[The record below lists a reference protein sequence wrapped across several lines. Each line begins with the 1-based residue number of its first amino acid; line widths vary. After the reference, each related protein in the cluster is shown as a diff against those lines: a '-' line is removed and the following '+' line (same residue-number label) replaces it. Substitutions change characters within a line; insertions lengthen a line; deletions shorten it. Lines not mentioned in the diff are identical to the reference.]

1 MFVTNWISTTK
12 IQKISEITNFFR
24 HYFLSRTEVVMNKF
38 LRYSLSLVL
47 AFVASVTFAGTTPY
61 KVLTFPDEG
70 TEGQEINGY
79 DQTWKATIG
88 KDVWTIENFN
98 TYQWNGWKY
107 IKCGRKKVASV
118 ASITSPAIDQPISN
132 IVLTI
137 DNITKDKINSIKLQ
151 VATDADCNNVTEE
164 IPAKIED
171 GDLIFKPTKSA
182 ANNYYK
188 FIFDCQAGRKNG
200 LIQVSKIAYYKV
212 GDTPEIVDITNTA
225 ETAYTIAKAKE
236 LIGAGE
242 GLSESV
248 YVKGTVSQASKELN
262 PTFGSLSYYI
272 SDDGTTGNELKVF
285 GGLSFKGEEFTSVDD
300 IKVGDVVVV
309 YGKLK
314 KYNTTYE
321 LDKDNILISLNGTTT
336 GITNITTDEAA
347 KNAPVYNLAGQKVT
361 KAYKGVV
368 IKNGKK
374 MIQK

>member
-1 MFVTNWISTTK
+1 M
-12 IQKISEITNFFR
+12 
-24 HYFLSRTEVVMNKF
+24 
-38 LRYSLSLVL
+38 
-47 AFVASVTFAGTTPY
+47 
-61 KVLTFPDEG
+61 LTFPDEG
-70 TEGQEINGY
+70 TESKNISAY
-79 DQTWKATIG
+79 DKTWKATIG
-88 KDVWTIENFN
+88 EDVWTIENFN
-98 TYQWNGWKY
+98 SNKWNNNWKY
-107 IKCGRKKVASV
+107 IRCGSKKVASV

-137 DNITKDKINSIKLQ
+137 NKITKSSINSIKLQ

-212 GDTPEIVDITNTA
+212 GDAPVIVDITNTA

-236 LIGAGE
+236 LIDAGK
-242 GLSESV
+242 GLSENV
-248 YVKGTVSQASKELN
+248 YVKGTVSQASDSLN
-262 PTFGSLSYYI
+262 NTYGSLSYYI
-272 SDDGTTGNELKVF
+272 SDDGTTGNELQVY
-285 GGLSFKGEEFTSVDD
+285 GGLSFKGEKFTSVDD
-300 IKVGDVVVV
+300 IKVGDVVIV

-321 LDKDNILISLNGTTT
+321 LDKNNILISLNGTTT

>member
-1 MFVTNWISTTK
+1 
-12 IQKISEITNFFR
+12 
-24 HYFLSRTEVVMNKF
+24 MNKF

-70 TEGQEINGY
+70 TEGKTISAYNK
-79 DQTWKATIG
+79 TWKATIG
-88 KDVWTIENFN
+88 EDVWTIANFN

-107 IKCGRKKVASV
+107 IRCGRKKVTSI
-118 ASITSPAIDQPISN
+118 ASITSPAIDQPIRN

-137 DNITKDKINSIKLQ
+137 DKITKDKINSIKLL

-164 IPAKIED
+164 ISAKIED
-171 GDLIFKPTKSA
+171 GDQIFKPTKSA

-188 FIFDCQAGRKNG
+188 FVFDCQAGSSNG

-236 LIGAGE
+236 LIDAGK

-248 YVKGTVSQASKELN
+248 YVKGIVSQASKSLN
-262 PTFGSLSYYI
+262 ATYGSLSYFI
-272 SDDGTTGNELKVF
+272 SDDGKKENELQVF
-285 GGLSFKGEEFTSVDD
+285 GGLSFEGKKFTSVDD

-314 KYNTTYE
+314 KFNTTYE
-321 LDKDNILISLNGTTT
+321 LDSNNILISLNGTTT
-336 GITNITTDEAA
+336 GITNITTDEAV

>member
-1 MFVTNWISTTK
+1 
-12 IQKISEITNFFR
+12 
-24 HYFLSRTEVVMNKF
+24 MNKF

-61 KVLTFPDEG
+61 KVLNFPDEG
-70 TEGQEINGY
+70 TESKNISAY
-79 DQTWKATIG
+79 DKTWKATIG
-88 KDVWTIENFN
+88 EDVWTIANFN
-98 TYQWNGWKY
+98 SNKWNNNWKF
-107 IKCGRKKVASV
+107 IKCGSQNFESV

-137 DNITKDKINSIKLQ
+137 DKITKDKINSIKLQ

-164 IPAKIED
+164 ISAKIED

-188 FIFDCQAGRKNG
+188 FVFDCQKGSRNG

-236 LIGAGE
+236 LIDAGK
-242 GLSESV
+242 GLSENV

-262 PTFGSLSYYI
+262 ATYGSLSYYI
-272 SDDGTTGNELKVF
+272 SDDGKKGNELQVY
-285 GGLSFKGEEFTSVDD
+285 GGLSFDGKKFTSIDD
-300 IKVGDVVVV
+300 IKVGDVVIV

-314 KYNTTYE
+314 KFNTTYE
-321 LDKDNILISLNGTTT
+321 LDKNNILISLNGTTT

-347 KNAPVYNLAGQKVT
+347 KNVPVYNLAGQKVT

>member
-1 MFVTNWISTTK
+1 
-12 IQKISEITNFFR
+12 
-24 HYFLSRTEVVMNKF
+24 MNKF
-38 LRYSLSLVL
+38 LRYSLSLIL

-61 KVLTFPDEG
+61 KVLTFPDAGEESK
-70 TEGQEINGY
+70 TVSGY
-79 DQTWKATIG
+79 TATWKATIG
-88 KDVWTIENFN
+88 EDVWTIENFN
-98 TYQWNGWKY
+98 TNKWDKNWEY
-107 IKCGRKKVASV
+107 IKCGRNKVASI

-137 DNITKDKINSIKLQ
+137 DKITKNKINSIKLQ
-151 VATDADCNNVTEE
+151 VATDADCKNVTEE
-164 IPAKIED
+164 LSAKIED

-188 FIFDCQAGRKNG
+188 FVFDCQAGTSNG

-212 GDTPEIVDITNTA
+212 GDAPEIVDITNTA

-236 LIGAGE
+236 LIDAGK
-242 GLSESV
+242 GLSENV
-248 YVKGTVSQASKELN
+248 YVKGTVSKASTSLN
-262 PTFGSLSYYI
+262 ATYGSLSYYI
-272 SDDGTTGNELKVF
+272 SDDGTTENELQVY
-285 GGLSFKGEEFTSVDD
+285 GGLSFKGEKFTSVDD

-314 KYNTTYE
+314 KYNDTYE
-321 LDKDNILISLNGTTT
+321 LDANNILISQNGTTT
-336 GITNITTDEAA
+336 GITNITANEAA

>member
-1 MFVTNWISTTK
+1 
-12 IQKISEITNFFR
+12 
-24 HYFLSRTEVVMNKF
+24 MNKF

-70 TEGQEINGY
+70 TEGKEINGY
-79 DQTWKATIG
+79 DKTWKATIG

-98 TYQWNGWKY
+98 TYQWQGWKY
-107 IKCGRKKVASV
+107 IRCGRKKVTSI

-137 DNITKDKINSIKLQ
+137 DRMTKDKINSIKLQ
-151 VATDADCNNVTEE
+151 VATDADCKNVTEE
-164 IPAKIED
+164 ISAKIED

-188 FIFDCQAGRKNG
+188 FVFDCQAGTSNG

-212 GDTPEIVDITNTA
+212 GDTPQIVDIKNTA
-225 ETAYTIAKAKE
+225 ETAYTVAKAKE
-236 LIGAGE
+236 LIDAGE

-248 YVKGTVSQASKELN
+248 YVKGIVSQASKSLN
-262 PTFGSLSYYI
+262 DTYGSLSYYI
-272 SDDGTTGNELKVF
+272 SDDGTTGNELQVY
-285 GGLSFKGEEFTSVDD
+285 GGLSFDGKKFTSVDD

-314 KYNTTYE
+314 KYNDTYE
-321 LDKDNILISLNGTTT
+321 LDLNNILISQNGTTT
-336 GITNITTDEAA
+336 GITNITTEEAA

>member
-1 MFVTNWISTTK
+1 
-12 IQKISEITNFFR
+12 
-24 HYFLSRTEVVMNKF
+24 MNKF

-70 TEGQEINGY
+70 TEGKTIGAY
-79 DQTWKATIG
+79 DKTWQATIG
-88 KDVWTIENFN
+88 EDVWTIENFN
-98 TYQWNGWKY
+98 SNRWKNNWNF
-107 IKCGRKKVASV
+107 IKCGSQNFESV

-137 DNITKDKINSIKLQ
+137 DKITKDKINSIKLQ

-171 GDLIFKPTKSA
+171 GDLIFTPTKSA

-188 FIFDCQAGRKNG
+188 FVFDCQQGSNNG

-212 GDTPEIVDITNTA
+212 GDAPEIVDITNTA

-236 LIGAGE
+236 LIDADK

-248 YVKGTVSQASKELN
+248 YVKGTVSQAGESLN
-262 PTFGSLSYYI
+262 DQYGSLSYYI
-272 SDDGTTGNELKVF
+272 SDDGTTGNELQVY
-285 GGLSFKGEEFTSVDD
+285 GGLSFEGKPFTSVDD

-321 LDKDNILISLNGTTT
+321 LDKNNILISLNGKTT

>member
-1 MFVTNWISTTK
+1 M
-12 IQKISEITNFFR
+12 
-24 HYFLSRTEVVMNKF
+24 
-38 LRYSLSLVL
+38 VL

-61 KVLTFPDEG
+61 KVLNFPDEG
-70 TEGQEINGY
+70 TESKNISAY
-79 DQTWKATIG
+79 DKTWKATIG
-88 KDVWTIENFN
+88 EDVWTIANFN
-98 TYQWNGWKY
+98 SNKWNNNWKF
-107 IKCGRKKVASV
+107 IKCGSQNFESV

-137 DNITKDKINSIKLQ
+137 DKITKDKINSIKLQ

-164 IPAKIED
+164 ISAKIED

-188 FIFDCQAGRKNG
+188 FVFDCQKGSRNG
-200 LIQVSKIAYYKV
+200 LIQISKIAYYKV
-212 GDTPEIVDITNTA
+212 GDAPEIVDITNTA

-236 LIGAGE
+236 LIDAGK

-262 PTFGSLSYYI
+262 ATFGSLSYYI
-272 SDDGTTGNELKVF
+272 SDDGTTGNELQVY
-285 GGLSFKGEEFTSVDD
+285 GGLSFKGEKFTSVDD

>member
-1 MFVTNWISTTK
+1 
-12 IQKISEITNFFR
+12 
-24 HYFLSRTEVVMNKF
+24 MNKF

-70 TEGQEINGY
+70 TEGKEINGY
-79 DQTWKATIG
+79 DNTWKATIG
-88 KDVWTIENFN
+88 EDVWTIANFN
-98 TYQWNGWKY
+98 SNRWDKNWKY
-107 IKCGRKKVASV
+107 IKCGSNKEASV

-137 DNITKDKINSIKLQ
+137 DKITKDKINSIKLQ
-151 VATDADCNNVTEE
+151 VATDADCKNVTEE

-171 GDLIFKPTKSA
+171 GDLIFTPTKSA

-188 FIFDCQAGRKNG
+188 FVFDCQQGSNNG

-212 GDTPEIVDITNTA
+212 GDAPEIVDITNTA
-225 ETAYTIAKAKE
+225 ETAYTIAKARE
-236 LIGAGE
+236 LIDADK

-248 YVKGTVSQASKELN
+248 YVKGTVSQAGESLN
-262 PTFGSLSYYI
+262 DQYGSLSYYI
-272 SDDGTTGNELKVF
+272 SDDGTTGNELQVY
-285 GGLSFKGEEFTSVDD
+285 GGLSFKGEKFTSVDD

-321 LDKDNILISLNGTTT
+321 LDKDNILISLNGKTT

>member
-1 MFVTNWISTTK
+1 
-12 IQKISEITNFFR
+12 
-24 HYFLSRTEVVMNKF
+24 MNKF

-47 AFVASVTFAGTTPY
+47 AFVASVMFAGTTPY

-70 TEGQEINGY
+70 TEGKTISAYNK
-79 DQTWKATIG
+79 TWKATIG
-88 KDVWTIENFN
+88 EDVWTIANFN
-98 TYQWNGWKY
+98 TNKWNNWKY
-107 IKCGRKKVASV
+107 IRCGSKNFESV

-137 DNITKDKINSIKLQ
+137 DKITKSSIISIKLQ

-164 IPAKIED
+164 ISAKIED

-188 FIFDCQAGRKNG
+188 FVFNCQKGSNNG

-212 GDTPEIVDITNTA
+212 GDAPEIVDITNTA

-236 LIGAGE
+236 LIDAGK
-242 GLSESV
+242 GLSERV
-248 YVKGTVSQASKELN
+248 YVKGTVSQASKSLDA
-262 PTFGSLSYYI
+262 TYGSLSYYI
-272 SDDGTTGNELKVF
+272 SDDGTTENELKVY
-285 GGLSFKGEEFTSVDD
+285 GGLSFEGKKFTSVDD

-309 YGKLK
+309 YGKLTK
-314 KYNTTYE
+314 FGTTYE
-321 LDKDNILISLNGTTT
+321 LDLNNTLISLNGTTT

>member
-1 MFVTNWISTTK
+1 
-12 IQKISEITNFFR
+12 
-24 HYFLSRTEVVMNKF
+24 MNKF

-70 TEGQEINGY
+70 TEGKDINGY
-79 DQTWKATIG
+79 DKTWKATIG
-88 KDVWTIENFN
+88 EDVWTIVNFN
-98 TYQWNGWKY
+98 TYQWKNWKY
-107 IKCGRKKVASV
+107 IKCGSKNFESV
-118 ASITSPAIDQPISN
+118 ASSTSPAIDQSISN

-151 VATDADCNNVTEE
+151 VATDADCKNVTEE

-188 FIFDCQAGRKNG
+188 FVFDCQKGSRNG
-200 LIQVSKIAYYKV
+200 LIQISKIAYYKV
-212 GDTPEIVDITNTA
+212 GDAPEIVDITNTA

-236 LIGAGE
+236 LIDAGE

-262 PTFGSLSYYI
+262 ATYGSLSYYI
-272 SDDGTTGNELKVF
+272 SDDGTTGNELQVY
-285 GGLSFKGEEFTSVDD
+285 GGLSFESQKFTSVED

-314 KYNTTYE
+314 KFGTTYE
-321 LDKDNILISLNGTTT
+321 LDKNNILISLNGKTT
-336 GITNITTDEAA
+336 GITNITADEAA

>member
-1 MFVTNWISTTK
+1 M
-12 IQKISEITNFFR
+12 
-24 HYFLSRTEVVMNKF
+24 
-38 LRYSLSLVL
+38 
-47 AFVASVTFAGTTPY
+47 
-61 KVLTFPDEG
+61 
-70 TEGQEINGY
+70 
-79 DQTWKATIG
+79 
-88 KDVWTIENFN
+88 
-98 TYQWNGWKY
+98 
-107 IKCGRKKVASV
+107 
-118 ASITSPAIDQPISN
+118 
-132 IVLTI
+132 TI
-137 DNITKDKINSIKLQ
+137 DKITKDKINTIKLL

-164 IPAKIED
+164 ISAKIED

-188 FIFDCQAGRKNG
+188 FVFDCQAGSRNG
-200 LIQVSKIAYYKV
+200 LIQISKIAYYKV

-236 LIGAGE
+236 LIDAGK
-242 GLSESV
+242 GLSERV

-262 PTFGSLSYYI
+262 PTYGSLSYYI
-272 SDDGTTGNELKVF
+272 SDDGKTGNELKVY
-285 GGLSFKGEEFTSVDD
+285 GGLSFEGKKFTSIND

-309 YGKLK
+309 YGKLTK
-314 KYNTTYE
+314 FNTTYE
-321 LDKDNILISLNGTTT
+321 LDLNNTLISLNGTTT

>member
-1 MFVTNWISTTK
+1 
-12 IQKISEITNFFR
+12 
-24 HYFLSRTEVVMNKF
+24 MNKF

-70 TEGQEINGY
+70 TEGKTISAYNK
-79 DQTWKATIG
+79 TWKATIG
-88 KDVWTIENFN
+88 EDVWTIANFN
-98 TYQWNGWKY
+98 SNRWDNWKF
-107 IKCGRKKVASV
+107 IRCGSKKDASV

-164 IPAKIED
+164 ISAKIED
-171 GDLIFKPTKSA
+171 GDLIFKPTKST

-188 FIFDCQAGRKNG
+188 FIFDCQAGTSNG

-225 ETAYTIAKAKE
+225 ETAYTIAKARE
-236 LIGAGE
+236 LIDADK

-248 YVKGTVSQASKELN
+248 YVKGTVSQASESLHDKY
-262 PTFGSLSYYI
+262 GSLSYYI
-272 SDDGTTGNELKVF
+272 SDDGTTVNELQVY
-285 GGLSFKGEEFTSVDD
+285 GGLSFEGKKFTSVDD

-321 LDKDNILISLNGTTT
+321 LDKNNILISLNGKTT

>member
-1 MFVTNWISTTK
+1 
-12 IQKISEITNFFR
+12 
-24 HYFLSRTEVVMNKF
+24 MNKF

-70 TEGQEINGY
+70 TEGKDINGY
-79 DQTWKATIG
+79 DKTWKATIG
-88 KDVWTIENFN
+88 EDVWTIVNFN
-98 TYQWNGWKY
+98 TYQWKNWKY
-107 IKCGRKKVASV
+107 IKCGSKNFESV
-118 ASITSPAIDQPISN
+118 ASITSPAIDQSISN

-151 VATDADCNNVTEE
+151 VATDADCKNVTEE

-188 FIFDCQAGRKNG
+188 FVFDCQKGSRNG
-200 LIQVSKIAYYKV
+200 LIQISKIAYYKV
-212 GDTPEIVDITNTA
+212 GDAPEIVDITNTA

-236 LIGAGE
+236 LIDAGK
-242 GLSESV
+242 GLSENV

-262 PTFGSLSYYI
+262 ATYGSLSYYI
-272 SDDGTTGNELKVF
+272 SDDGTTGNELQVY
-285 GGLSFKGEEFTSVDD
+285 GGLSFESQKFTSVED

-314 KYNTTYE
+314 KFGTTYE
-321 LDKDNILISLNGTTT
+321 LDKNNILISLNGKTT
-336 GITNITTDEAA
+336 GITNITADEAA

>member
-1 MFVTNWISTTK
+1 
-12 IQKISEITNFFR
+12 
-24 HYFLSRTEVVMNKF
+24 MNKF

-70 TEGQEINGY
+70 TEGKEINGY
-79 DQTWKATIG
+79 DKTWKATIG
-88 KDVWTIENFN
+88 EDVWTIENFN
-98 TYQWNGWKY
+98 TYQWNGWKF
-107 IKCGRKKVASV
+107 IKCGRKKVTSI

-137 DNITKDKINSIKLQ
+137 DKITKDKINSIKLL
-151 VATDADCNNVTEE
+151 VATDADCKNVTEE

-171 GDLIFKPTKSA
+171 GDLIFKPTKPA

-188 FIFDCQAGRKNG
+188 FVFDCQAGSNG

-212 GDTPEIVDITNTA
+212 GDIPVIVDITNTA
-225 ETAYTIAKAKE
+225 ETAYTIAKARE
-236 LIGAGE
+236 LIDADK
-242 GLSESV
+242 GLSKNV
-248 YVKGTVSQASKELN
+248 YVKGTVSQASESLHD
-262 PTFGSLSYYI
+262 TYGSLSYYI
-272 SDDGTTGNELKVF
+272 SDDGTTVNELQVY
-285 GGLSFKGEEFTSVDD
+285 GGLSFEGKKFTSVDD

-321 LDKDNILISLNGTTT
+321 LDKENILISLNGKTT

-347 KNAPVYNLAGQKVT
+347 KNAPVYNLAGQNVT

>member
-1 MFVTNWISTTK
+1 
-12 IQKISEITNFFR
+12 
-24 HYFLSRTEVVMNKF
+24 MNKF

-70 TEGQEINGY
+70 SEGKTISAYNK
-79 DQTWKATIG
+79 TWKATIG
-88 KDVWTIENFN
+88 EDVWTIANFN
-98 TYQWNGWKY
+98 TNKWNNWKY
-107 IKCGRKKVASV
+107 IRCGSKNFESV

-137 DNITKDKINSIKLQ
+137 DNITKKSINSIKLQ
-151 VATDADCNNVTEE
+151 VATDADCKNVTEE
-164 IPAKIED
+164 ISAKIED

-188 FIFDCQAGRKNG
+188 FVFDCQKGSNNG

-236 LIGAGE
+236 LIDAGK

-248 YVKGTVSQASKELN
+248 YVKGTVSQASKSLN
-262 PTFGSLSYYI
+262 TTYGSLSYYI
-272 SDDGTTGNELKVF
+272 SDDGKKENELQVF
-285 GGLSFKGEEFTSVDD
+285 GGLSFDGKKFTSIDD

-314 KYNTTYE
+314 KFGTTYE
-321 LDKDNILISLNGTTT
+321 LDKNNILISLNGTTT

-361 KAYKGVV
+361 TAYKGVV

>member
-1 MFVTNWISTTK
+1 
-12 IQKISEITNFFR
+12 
-24 HYFLSRTEVVMNKF
+24 MNKF

-70 TEGQEINGY
+70 TEGKEINGY
-79 DQTWKATIG
+79 DKTWKATIG
-88 KDVWTIENFN
+88 EDVWTIENFN
-98 TYQWNGWKY
+98 TYQWNGWKF
-107 IKCGRKKVASV
+107 IKCGRKKVTSI

-151 VATDADCNNVTEE
+151 VATDAGCNNVTEV
-164 IPAKIED
+164 ISAKIED

-182 ANNYYK
+182 VNNYYK
-188 FIFDCQAGRKNG
+188 FIFDCQAAGRNG
-200 LIQVSKIAYYKV
+200 LIQISKIAYYKV

-236 LIGAGE
+236 LIDAGK
-242 GLSESV
+242 GLSENV
-248 YVKGTVSQASKELN
+248 YVKGTVSQASEKLD
-262 PTFGSLSYYI
+262 PTYGSLSYYI
-272 SDDGTTGNELKVF
+272 SDDGTTGNELQVY
-285 GGLSFKGEEFTSVDD
+285 GGLSFESQKFTSVDD

-309 YGKLK
+309 YGKLT
-314 KYNTTYE
+314 KYKTTYE
-321 LDKDNILISLNGTTT
+321 LDKKNILISLNGKTT
-336 GITNITTDEAA
+336 GITNITADEAA

>member
-1 MFVTNWISTTK
+1 
-12 IQKISEITNFFR
+12 
-24 HYFLSRTEVVMNKF
+24 MNKF

-70 TEGQEINGY
+70 TEGKAIGAY
-79 DQTWKATIG
+79 TATWKATIG
-88 KDVWTIENFN
+88 EDVWNIENFN
-98 TYQWNGWKY
+98 SNKWNNNWKF
-107 IKCGRKKVASV
+107 IKCGRKNVTST

-151 VATDADCNNVTEE
+151 VATDADCKNVTEE
-164 IPAKIED
+164 ISAKIED

-188 FIFDCQAGRKNG
+188 FIFDCQAGKNNG
-200 LIQVSKIAYYKV
+200 LIQISKIAYYKV
-212 GDTPEIVDITNTA
+212 GDTPVIVDITNTA

-236 LIGAGE
+236 LIDAGE

-248 YVKGTVSQASKELN
+248 YIKGIVSQASESLN
-262 PTFGSLSYYI
+262 DTYGSLSYYI
-272 SDDGTTGNELKVF
+272 SDDGKAENELQVF
-285 GGLSFKGEEFTSVDD
+285 GGLSFDGKKFTSVED

-314 KYNTTYE
+314 KFKTTYE
-321 LDKDNILISLNGTTT
+321 LDKNNILISLNGTTT

-347 KNAPVYNLAGQKVT
+347 KNATVYNLAGQKVT

-374 MIQK
+374 IIQK

>member
-1 MFVTNWISTTK
+1 
-12 IQKISEITNFFR
+12 
-24 HYFLSRTEVVMNKF
+24 MNKF

-47 AFVASVTFAGTTPY
+47 AFVASITFAGTTPY

-70 TEGQEINGY
+70 SEGKAISAY
-79 DQTWKATIG
+79 TKTWKATIG
-88 KDVWTIENFN
+88 EDVWTIENFN
-98 TYQWNGWKY
+98 TNKWDKNWKY
-107 IKCGRKKVASV
+107 IKCGRNKVASV

-137 DNITKDKINSIKLQ
+137 DRMTKDKINSIKLQ
-151 VATDADCNNVTEE
+151 VATDADCKNVTEE
-164 IPAKIED
+164 ISAKIED

-188 FIFDCQAGRKNG
+188 FVFDCQAGTSNG

-212 GDTPEIVDITNTA
+212 GDTPEIVDITNTP

-236 LIGAGE
+236 LIDAGE

-248 YVKGTVSQASKELN
+248 YVKGIVSQASKSLN
-262 PTFGSLSYYI
+262 DIYGSLSYYI
-272 SDDGTTGNELKVF
+272 SDDGKTGNELQVF
-285 GGLSFKGEEFTSVDD
+285 GGLSFEGKKFTSVDD

-309 YGKLK
+309 FGKLK
-314 KYNTTYE
+314 KYGTTYE
-321 LDKDNILISLNGTTT
+321 LDSNNILISQNGTTT

>member
-1 MFVTNWISTTK
+1 
-12 IQKISEITNFFR
+12 
-24 HYFLSRTEVVMNKF
+24 MNKF

-70 TEGQEINGY
+70 TEGKTISAYNK
-79 DQTWKATIG
+79 TWKATIRE
-88 KDVWTIENFN
+88 DVWTIANFN
-98 TYQWNGWKY
+98 SNRWDNWKF
-107 IKCGRKKVASV
+107 IRCGSKKDASV

-151 VATDADCNNVTEE
+151 VATDADCKNVTEE

-171 GDLIFKPTKSA
+171 GDLIFTPTKPA

-188 FIFDCQAGRKNG
+188 FVFDCQKGSNNG

-212 GDTPEIVDITNTA
+212 GDAPEIVDITNTA
-225 ETAYTIAKAKE
+225 ETAYTIAKARE
-236 LIGAGE
+236 LIDADK

-262 PTFGSLSYYI
+262 ATYGSLSYYI
-272 SDDGTTGNELKVF
+272 SDDGTTGNELQVY
-285 GGLSFKGEEFTSVDD
+285 GGLSFESQKFTSVED
-300 IKVGDVVVV
+300 IKVGDVVIV

-314 KYNTTYE
+314 KFGSTYE
-321 LDKDNILISLNGTTT
+321 LDKNNILISLNGKTT
-336 GITNITTDEAA
+336 GITNITADEAA

>member
-1 MFVTNWISTTK
+1 
-12 IQKISEITNFFR
+12 
-24 HYFLSRTEVVMNKF
+24 MNKF

-61 KVLTFPDEG
+61 KVLNFPDEG
-70 TEGQEINGY
+70 TESKNISAY
-79 DQTWKATIG
+79 DKTWKATIG
-88 KDVWTIENFN
+88 EDVWTIANFN
-98 TYQWNGWKY
+98 SNKWNNNWKF
-107 IKCGRKKVASV
+107 IKCGSQNFESV

-137 DNITKDKINSIKLQ
+137 DQITKAKINSIKLQ
-151 VATDADCNNVTEE
+151 VATDADCKNVTEE
-164 IPAKIED
+164 IPATIED

-188 FIFDCQAGRKNG
+188 FVFDCQKGSRNG

-212 GDTPEIVDITNTA
+212 GDAPEIVDITNTA

-236 LIGAGE
+236 LIDAGK

-248 YVKGTVSQASKELN
+248 YVKGTVSQASESLN
-262 PTFGSLSYYI
+262 DTYGSLSYYI
-272 SDDGTTGNELKVF
+272 SDDGTTGNELQVY
-285 GGLSFKGEEFTSVDD
+285 GGLSFKGEKFTSVDD

-309 YGKLK
+309 YGKLV
-314 KYNTTYE
+314 KYKTTYE
-321 LDKDNILISLNGTTT
+321 LDKNNILISLNGTTT

>member
-1 MFVTNWISTTK
+1 MQIST
-12 IQKISEITNFFR
+12 
-24 HYFLSRTEVVMNKF
+24 
-38 LRYSLSLVL
+38 
-47 AFVASVTFAGTTPY
+47 
-61 KVLTFPDEG
+61 
-70 TEGQEINGY
+70 
-79 DQTWKATIG
+79 QTGG
-88 KDVWTIENFN
+88 KR
-98 TYQWNGWKY
+98 WKY
-107 IKCGRKKVASV
+107 IKCGSNKFESV

-137 DNITKDKINSIKLQ
+137 DNITKAKINSIKLQ
-151 VATDADCNNVTEE
+151 VATDADCKNVTEE

-182 ANNYYK
+182 ANNFYK
-188 FIFDCQAGRKNG
+188 FVFDCQKGSNNG

-212 GDTPEIVDITNTA
+212 GDALEIVDITNTA

-236 LIGAGE
+236 LIDAGK

-285 GGLSFKGEEFTSVDD
+285 GGLSFESQKFTSVDD
-300 IKVGDVVVV
+300 IKVGDVVIV

-314 KYNTTYE
+314 KYGTTYE
-321 LDKDNILISLNGTTT
+321 LDKNNILISLNGTTT

>member
-1 MFVTNWISTTK
+1 
-12 IQKISEITNFFR
+12 
-24 HYFLSRTEVVMNKF
+24 MNKF

-70 TEGQEINGY
+70 TESKNISAY
-79 DQTWKATIG
+79 DKTWKATIG
-88 KDVWTIENFN
+88 EDVWTIENFN
-98 TYQWNGWKY
+98 SNKWNNNWKY
-107 IKCGRKKVASV
+107 IRCGSKNFESV

-137 DNITKDKINSIKLQ
+137 NKITKSSINSIKLQ
-151 VATDADCNNVTEE
+151 VATDVDCKNVTEE
-164 IPAKIED
+164 ISAKIED

-188 FIFDCQAGRKNG
+188 FVFDCQKGSNNG
-200 LIQVSKIAYYKV
+200 LIEVSKIAYYKV
-212 GDTPEIVDITNTA
+212 GDAPQIVDITNTA

-236 LIGAGE
+236 LIDAGE

-248 YVKGTVSQASKELN
+248 YVKGIVSQASKSLN
-262 PTFGSLSYYI
+262 ATYGSLSYYI
-272 SDDGTTGNELKVF
+272 SDDGKTGNELQVY
-285 GGLSFKGEEFTSVDD
+285 GGLSFKGEKFTSVED

-314 KYNTTYE
+314 KFNTTYE
-321 LDKDNILISLNGTTT
+321 LDSNNILISLNGKTT
-336 GITNITTDEAA
+336 GITNITADEAA
-347 KNAPVYNLAGQKVT
+347 KNAPAYNLAGQKVT

>member
-1 MFVTNWISTTK
+1 
-12 IQKISEITNFFR
+12 
-24 HYFLSRTEVVMNKF
+24 MNKF

-47 AFVASVTFAGTTPY
+47 ALVTSVTFAGTTPY

-70 TEGQEINGY
+70 TEGKAIGAY
-79 DQTWKATIG
+79 TATWKATIG
-88 KDVWTIENFN
+88 EDVWNIENFN
-98 TYQWNGWKY
+98 SNKWNNNWKF
-107 IKCGRKKVASV
+107 IKCGRKNVTST

-151 VATDADCNNVTEE
+151 VATDADCKNVTEE
-164 IPAKIED
+164 ISAKIED

-188 FIFDCQAGRKNG
+188 FIFDCQAGKNNG
-200 LIQVSKIAYYKV
+200 LIQISKIAYYKV
-212 GDTPEIVDITNTA
+212 GDAPEIVDITNTA

-236 LIGAGE
+236 LIDAGK
-242 GLSESV
+242 GLSENV
-248 YVKGTVSQASKELN
+248 YVKGIVSQASKELN
-262 PTFGSLSYYI
+262 PTYGSLSYNI
-272 SDDGTTGNELKVF
+272 SDDGKTENELQVY
-285 GGLSFKGEEFTSVDD
+285 GGLSFESQKFTSVDD

-314 KYNTTYE
+314 KFNTTYE
-321 LDKDNILISLNGTTT
+321 LDKNNILISLNGKTT
-336 GITNITTDEAA
+336 GITNITADEAA

>member
-1 MFVTNWISTTK
+1 
-12 IQKISEITNFFR
+12 
-24 HYFLSRTEVVMNKF
+24 MNKF

-70 TEGQEINGY
+70 SEGKEINGY
-79 DQTWKATIG
+79 DKTWKATIG
-88 KDVWTIENFN
+88 EDVWTIENFN

-107 IKCGRKKVASV
+107 IRCGRKKVTSI
-118 ASITSPAIDQPISN
+118 ASITSPAIDQPIRN

-137 DNITKDKINSIKLQ
+137 DKITKDKINSIKLL

-164 IPAKIED
+164 ISAKIED

-188 FIFDCQAGRKNG
+188 FVFDCQAGSSNG

-236 LIGAGE
+236 LIDAGK

-248 YVKGTVSQASKELN
+248 YVKGIVSQASKELN
-262 PTFGSLSYYI
+262 PTYGSLSYNI
-272 SDDGTTGNELKVF
+272 SDDGKTENELQVY
-285 GGLSFKGEEFTSVDD
+285 GGLSFESQKFTSVDD

-314 KYNTTYE
+314 KFNTTYE
-321 LDKDNILISLNGTTT
+321 LDKNNILISLNGKTT
-336 GITNITTDEAA
+336 GITNITADEAA

>member
-1 MFVTNWISTTK
+1 
-12 IQKISEITNFFR
+12 
-24 HYFLSRTEVVMNKF
+24 MNKF

-70 TEGQEINGY
+70 TEGKDINSY
-79 DQTWKATIG
+79 DKTWKAKIG
-88 KDVWTIENFN
+88 EDVWTIENFN
-98 TYQWNGWKY
+98 TYQWQGWKY
-107 IKCGRKKVASV
+107 IRCGRKKVASV

-137 DNITKDKINSIKLQ
+137 DKITKDKINSIKLQ
-151 VATDADCNNVTEE
+151 VATDADCKNVTEE
-164 IPAKIED
+164 ISAKIED
-171 GDLIFKPTKSA
+171 GDLIFEPTKSA

-188 FIFDCQAGRKNG
+188 FIFDCQAGSNG

-212 GDTPEIVDITNTA
+212 GDAPEIVDITNTA

-236 LIGAGE
+236 LIDAGK

-248 YVKGTVSQASKELN
+248 YVKGTVSQASESLN
-262 PTFGSLSYYI
+262 DTYGSLSYYI
-272 SDDGTTGNELKVF
+272 SDDGTTGNELQVF
-285 GGLSFKGEEFTSVDD
+285 GGLSFDGKEFTSIDD

-314 KYNTTYE
+314 KYGTTYE
-321 LDKDNILISLNGTTT
+321 LDKNNILISLNGTTT

>member
-1 MFVTNWISTTK
+1 
-12 IQKISEITNFFR
+12 
-24 HYFLSRTEVVMNKF
+24 MNKF

-70 TEGQEINGY
+70 TEGKDINSY
-79 DQTWKATIG
+79 DKTWKAKIG

-98 TYQWNGWKY
+98 TYQWQGWKY
-107 IKCGRKKVASV
+107 IRCGRKKVASV

-137 DNITKDKINSIKLQ
+137 DKITKDKINSIKLQ
-151 VATDADCNNVTEE
+151 VATDADCKNVTEE
-164 IPAKIED
+164 ISAKIED

-188 FIFDCQAGRKNG
+188 FIFDCQAGSNG

-212 GDTPEIVDITNTA
+212 GDAPEIVDITNTA

-236 LIGAGE
+236 LIDAGK

-248 YVKGTVSQASKELN
+248 YVKGIVSQASESLN
-262 PTFGSLSYYI
+262 DTYGSLSYYI
-272 SDDGTTGNELKVF
+272 SDDGKKENELQVF
-285 GGLSFKGEEFTSVDD
+285 GGLSFDGKEFTSIDD

-314 KYNTTYE
+314 KFGTTYE

-374 MIQK
+374 MSQK